1 MNLLYI
7 NVLASYQHGW
17 NITVANASST
27 AVDVS
32 WLPLKIKSSNSTYI
46 YGYVA
51 ALHLLRNGTGDIL
64 LLNVT
69 TPSSL
74 NTSASFNTVVSALR
88 PYTRYQVKVVALVR
102 DNVTGVITLKSSKSK
117 EIKTRE
123 GGE

>member
-1 MNLLYI
+1 MKLLYFD
-7 NVLASYQHGW
+7 VLVSYQHGW

-32 WLPLKIKSSNSTYI
+32 WLPLNTESSNSTYI
-46 YGYVA
+46 YGYVTV
-51 ALHLLRNGTGDIL
+51 LLRNGTGDIL

-102 DNVTGVITLKSSKSK
+102 DHVTGVITLKSSKSK
-117 EIKTRE
+117 EIQTLE

>member
-1 MNLLYI
+1 MNLLYF
-7 NVLASYQHGW
+7 NVLASYRHGL
-17 NITVANASST
+17 NVTVANASST
-27 AVDVS
+27 AVDVI
-32 WLPLKIKSSNSTYI
+32 WLPLNTESSNSTYI
-46 YGYVA
+46 YGYVTV
-51 ALHLLRNGTGDIL
+51 LLRNGTGDIL

-102 DNVTGVITLKSSKSK
+102 DHVTGVMTLKSSKSK
-117 EIKTRE
+117 EIQTLE

>member
-1 MNLLYI
+1 MNLLYF
-7 NVLASYQHGW
+7 NVLAFYQHGL
-17 NITVANASST
+17 NVTVANASST

-32 WLPLKIKSSNSTYI
+32 WLPLNTESSNSTYI
-46 YGYVA
+46 YGYVTV
-51 ALHLLRNGTGDIL
+51 LLRNGTGDIL
-64 LLNVT
+64 LSNVT

-102 DNVTGVITLKSSKSK
+102 DHVTGVITLKSSKSK
-117 EIKTRE
+117 EIQTLE